1 MPKYRFSEI
10 AYNSTAKKKPTEA
23 DKDTYI
29 GLEHL
34 DSGSLTVSRW
44 GSDVAPIGEKLI
56 MKKGDVL
63 FGKRR
68 AYQKKVAIAPFDG
81 IFSAHG
87 MVLRPNE
94 AVITQEYFPL
104 FISSDYFLDEAIRI
118 SVGSLSP
125 TVNWKDL
132 KDLAFNIPTIEEQ
145 KRITPLVWAAIES
158 KNAYIALLERTDELV
173 KSQFIEI
180 FGDSAIAQSPWP
192 KANMDDVF
200 SITSSRRILKSE
212 WKTEGSIPFIRVRDM
227 VQLANKE
234 PLTNEFFVSEEF
246 YASRPDEEKVIPGD
260 IIVSAT
266 STIGKT
272 YIIKPGERFYFKD
285 ADVLLFRKKRPIN
298 EVFFTYGL
306 TQPTMWDQIS
316 GGLGAT
322 TVAHLLISKACKLIQ
337 TLPPMEL
344 QERFAILAQQ
354 ADKSKFELKQAIE
367 RIDNLIKSLI
377 QQG

>member
-10 AYNSTAKKKPTEA
+10 AFNSTAKKKPTEA

-94 AVITQEYFPL
+94 AIITQEYFPL

-132 KDLAFNIPTIEEQ
+132 KDLSFNIPTIEEQ
-145 KRITPLVWAAIES
+145 RRITPLVWAAIES

-173 KSQFIEI
+173 KSQFIEM
-180 FGDSAIAQSPWP
+180 FGDPVVNEKEWPVAKLSEVAEIRIGPFGSLLHREDYVCGGHALINPSHIVEGCVVPDENLTVSEQKYNELSAYKLEIDDIVLGRRGEMGRCAVVDAEGYLCGTGSMIIRSNGTLMPFFLQRMISSP
-192 KANMDDVF
+192 
-200 SITSSRRILKSE
+200 SYRRI
-212 WKTEGSIPFIRVRDM
+212 I
-227 VQLANKE
+227 
-234 PLTNEFFVSEEF
+234 EER
-246 YASRPDEEKVIPGD
+246 AVGVTMMNINVP
-260 IIVSAT
+260 IVSGLD
-266 STIGKT
+266 IPLLP
-272 YIIKPGERFYFKD
+272 KP
-285 ADVLLFRKKRPIN
+285 
-298 EVFFTYGL
+298 
-306 TQPTMWDQIS
+306 
-316 GGLGAT
+316 
-322 TVAHLLISKACKLIQ
+322 
-337 TLPPMEL
+337 L
-344 QERFAILAQQ
+344 QEQYIDIVHQ

-367 RIDNLIKSLI
+367 RIDNLIKSMI

>member
-94 AVITQEYFPL
+94 AVITPEYFPL

-132 KDLAFNIPTIEEQ
+132 KDLSFNIPTIEEQ

-158 KNAYIALLERTDELV
+158 RSAYIALLESTDELV
-173 KSQFIEI
+173 KSQFIEM
-180 FGDSAIAQSPWP
+180 FGDPFVNPYGLPMKTIGDVCKIEGGSQPPRSTFIFEP
-192 KANMDDVF
+192 KEGYVRLVQIRDYKTDEH
-200 SITSSRRILKSE
+200 ITYIPEKSTKKFCDETDIMIGRYGPPIFQILKGL
-212 WKTEGSIPFIRVRDM
+212 KGAYNVALMKAVPIGI
-227 VQLANKE
+227 NKE
-234 PLTNEFFVSEEF
+234 FLRF
-246 YASRPDEEKVIPGD
+246 YLGRDELLHHL
-260 IIVSAT
+260 
-266 STIGKT
+266 
-272 YIIKPGERFYFKD
+272 ERF
-285 ADVLLFRKKRPIN
+285 
-298 EVFFTYGL
+298 
-306 TQPTMWDQIS
+306 
-316 GGLGAT
+316 
-322 TVAHLLISKACKLIQ
+322 Q
-337 TLPPMEL
+337 TRTAGQAGIDMQEL
-344 QERFAILAQQ
+344 RNYPCPVPSEAAQVQFVDIVQQ
-354 ADKSKFELKQAIE
+354 ADKSKFVAYRATLSTESM
-367 RIDNLIKSLI
+367 IKWY
-377 QQG
+377 